1 MSLRWKQKSV
11 ARCHRRTL
19 SSKGRR
25 RLHSKGFLL
34 ESPMA
39 PVVVERPVGGQVLYL
54 MLPPFCEVVAD
65 KLGWLHTPEL
75 VDVVLATQQG
85 HKLSLLN
92 HECLLL
98 RAKYPMM
105 LY

>member
-1 MSLRWKQKSV
+1 L
-11 ARCHRRTL
+11 
-19 SSKGRR
+19 
-25 RLHSKGFLL
+25 
-34 ESPMA
+34 
-39 PVVVERPVGGQVLYL
+39 
-54 MLPPFCEVVAD
+54 CEVVAD

>member
-1 MSLRWKQKSV
+1 
-11 ARCHRRTL
+11 
-19 SSKGRR
+19 
-25 RLHSKGFLL
+25 
-34 ESPMA
+34 
-39 PVVVERPVGGQVLYL
+39 